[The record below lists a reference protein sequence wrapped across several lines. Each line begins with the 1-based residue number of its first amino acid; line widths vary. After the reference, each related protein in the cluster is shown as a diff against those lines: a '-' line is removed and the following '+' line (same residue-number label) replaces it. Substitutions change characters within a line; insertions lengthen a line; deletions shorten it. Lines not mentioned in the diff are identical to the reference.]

1 MGKGL
6 LFPIAMIAIAAALAG
21 AQQTT
26 DPNPGHTPD
35 VFLDNHRPLIQKKG
49 KPPVART
56 VTGKVVDDGGQ
67 PLEGAMVI
75 LTNGKSGDRTEVVT
89 KKDGRFNF
97 DDVSFNID
105 YQLQARYK
113 SLSSESRKLSQ
124 YDHAATVVRILQIE
138 PEIEP
143 QIKPGSNSTATQ
155 AKKETPPQT
164 KK

>member
-1 MGKGL
+1 MGKRL
-6 LFPIAMIAIAAALAG
+6 LFPIAMIAIVAAG
-21 AQQTT
+21 ANAQTT

-35 VFLDNHRPLIQKKG
+35 VFLDNHRPLVQKKG

-56 VTGKVVDDGGQ
+56 VTGKVVDDTGQ

-75 LTNGKSGDRTEVVT
+75 LTNSKSGDRTEVVT
-89 KKDGRFNF
+89 KKDGHFNF

-138 PEIEP
+138 PQIEP
-143 QIKPGSNSTATQ
+143 GPNRTSTQ
-155 AKKETPPQT
+155 AKKETPPET

>member
-1 MGKGL
+1 MMGKRL
-6 LFPIAMIAIAAALAG
+6 LFPIAMIAIAAAPAG

-56 VTGKVVDDGGQ
+56 VSGKVVDDAGQ

-113 SLSSESRKLSQ
+113 NLSSESRKLSQ
-124 YDHAATVVRILQIE
+124 YDHAATVVRIL
-138 PEIEP
+138 EIEP
-143 QIKPGSNSTATQ
+143 GSSGTATQ
-155 AKKETPPQT
+155 AKKENPSET